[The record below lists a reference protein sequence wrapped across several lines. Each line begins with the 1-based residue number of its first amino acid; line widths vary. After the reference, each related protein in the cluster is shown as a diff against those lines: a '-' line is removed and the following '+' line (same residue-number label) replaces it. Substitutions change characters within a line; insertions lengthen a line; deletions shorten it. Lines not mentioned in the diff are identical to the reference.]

1 MTWGYRRGSSPFLLR
16 LVSLDLGS
24 IKSCLGK
31 APRMRPPYPACGPLC
46 EALADGECS
55 AQSVLFDCHQFVA
68 RRRAT
73 GGPDI
78 GAGNGRIDAGPA
90 VLITLSR

>member
-1 MTWGYRRGSSPFLLR
+1 MLAGRASQLSLR
-16 LVSLDLGS
+16 SKDLGS

-31 APRMRPPYPACGPLC
+31 GPADAASVSSMRALR
-46 EALADGECS
+46 EALTDGECS

-78 GAGNGRIDAGPA
+78 GR
-90 VLITLSR
+90 